1 MIFDPPTND
10 IFISSWERLVLYYS
24 ISVGFLQVLTFVTQ
38 QQIAEALGAL
48 NGATRRLRKTKSGFL
63 STTFLVSPLLYLFGL
78 PNLPAKVS
86 N

>member
-48 NGATRRLRKTKSGFL
+48 NGATRRLRKTKSASEKCEERQKYKERQNQADFL
-63 STTFLVSPLLYLFGL
+63 R
-78 PNLPAKVS
+78 NC

>member
-1 MIFDPPTND
+1 MLITNCFCEQHIFAKYQD
-10 IFISSWERLVLYYS
+10 LK
-24 ISVGFLQVLTFVTQ
+24 LT
-38 QQIAEALGAL
+38 EALGAL